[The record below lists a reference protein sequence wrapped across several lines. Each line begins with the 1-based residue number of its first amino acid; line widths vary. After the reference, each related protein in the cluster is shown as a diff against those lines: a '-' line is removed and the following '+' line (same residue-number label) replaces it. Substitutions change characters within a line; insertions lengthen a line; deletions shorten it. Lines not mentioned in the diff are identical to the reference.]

1 VGWRLGAR
9 NWEEEDLCDSAVAQ
23 ERTQQI
29 NAYRAFSLGMTICSV
44 LCLVTVVLTILVV
57 YNAVRPPGLN
67 AYISDGELFTR
78 RVTPLLNR
86 RPTTPEAKQWV
97 KESVAELMSLHFR
110 TLREDLP
117 RRRELFTAGGYEAYV
132 ASLSKMGVIDQVR
145 EQGLV
150 ITAVNKTEPLMDKGA
165 IVRGKA
171 VWIFVFDVIQTV
183 QGAASEHSTRVLTAR
198 AKVEQVDR
206 KAAAVGLK
214 ISVLDLS

>member
-1 VGWRLGAR
+1 
-9 NWEEEDLCDSAVAQ
+9 
-23 ERTQQI
+23 
-29 NAYRAFSLGMTICSV
+29 
-44 LCLVTVVLTILVV
+44 
-57 YNAVRPPGLN
+57 
-67 AYISDGELFTR
+67 
-78 RVTPLLNR
+78 
-86 RPTTPEAKQWV
+86 
-97 KESVAELMSLHFR
+97 MSLHFR